1 MAASIFIRDL
11 SSIEREVIEETIK
24 SGLEYKQKRAK
35 VIKFSS
41 EGYTTTEIVEMV
53 DIHSNNVR
61 KWINRFNKIGLAIL
75 EHHNKGSKVNKVF
88 TEEDAQRIA
97 SIALSRPRE
106 LGQKFTNWS
115 IPKLKKYLI
124 ENSIVKTI
132 STETIRTMLISKG
145 ISFQHTKAWLHSTD
159 PNYQAKKE
167 DILSLYNNPPKDGI
181 VLCYDEK
188 GSITVKEY
196 QGSGWSVE
204 QIKAR
209 MHYKIKGKTELLAS
223 YNPITKE
230 VVLMFEEEK
239 KLNKLRN
246 S

>member
-1 MAASIFIRDL
+1 MAASIFV
-11 SSIEREVIEETIK
+11 RELTSTEQAVIEDTMKNGI
-24 SGLEYKQKRAK
+24 EYKEKRAK
-35 VIKFSS
+35 VIKYSS
-41 EGYTTTEIVEMV
+41 QGYTTTEIVEMV

-61 KWINRFNKIGLAIL
+61 KWINRFNKIGLSIL
-75 EHHNKGSKVNKVF
+75 DHHNKGSKVNKVF
-88 TEEDAQRIA
+88 TEDDIQKIT

-115 IPKLKKYLI
+115 IPKLTKYLI
-124 ENSIVKTI
+124 ENKIVKKI
-132 STETIRTMLISKG
+132 STETVRTMLISKG

-167 DILSLYNNPPKDGI
+167 DILSLYNNPPKDGV

-196 QGSGWSVE
+196 QGSGWSIE

-223 YNPITKE
+223 YNPQTKE

-239 KLNKLRN
+239 KLNKPQN